1 MLVRQARGVHIS
13 VVRLSNADARVV
25 RRDTGEQVALFDAA
39 GAKLPLCAR
48 IGAQLIVLK
57 RQLDLACKGFGNV
70 QFAVVINPRRVE
82 RKASGA
88 LIAVSSN
95 GRITGKRHRSAS
107 IHGVSTRVRIFV
119 STCAHGIGIGYIRI
133 VKRTCRAFSNRDCAR
148 HDHILR
154 IVRSRNLR
162 VHRLNDTV
170 VERDIRIVDDNI
182 ARMCVLVCILNPKAL
197 TPDRLLPVVVKRA
210 VIKHDLGTEP
220 TAHNAQCA
228 GAVVTVAL
236 EGAVVKGYV

>member
-70 QFAVVINPRRVE
+70 QFAVGINPRRVE

-107 IHGVSTRVRIFV
+107 IHGVSTRVRI
-119 STCAHGIGIGYIRI
+119 GIVVRALCISVTHLRI
-133 VKRTCRAFSNRDCAR
+133 VERTCRIFSHRNCAR
-148 HDHILR
+148 HNHILR
-154 IVRSRNLR
+154 IVRRFLRRCDGAAVQRN
-162 VHRLNDTV
+162 V
-170 VERDIRIVDDNI
+170 RIIDNNVASMGMLI
-182 ARMCVLVCILNPKAL
+182 FILHVKFFA
-197 TPDRLLPVVVKRA
+197 PDRFLLIV
-210 VIKHDLGTEP
+210 
-220 TAHNAQCA
+220 
-228 GAVVTVAL
+228 L
-236 EGAVVKGYV
+236 EGAVVEHNLGPAPTAYDT